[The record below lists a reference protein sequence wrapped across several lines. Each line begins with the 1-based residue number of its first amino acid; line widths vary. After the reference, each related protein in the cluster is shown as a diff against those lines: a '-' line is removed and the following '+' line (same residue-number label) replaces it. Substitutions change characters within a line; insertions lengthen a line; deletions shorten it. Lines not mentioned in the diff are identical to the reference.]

1 MADPLITIIITQRD
15 RFCFTQENLET
26 IFKNTDLPFE
36 LIYVDGGS
44 PSHIREYLLKQSQE
58 KKFKL
63 IRIEHYLTPNQARNQ
78 AVQHI
83 HTPFAAFVEND
94 VSVSKGWLT
103 YLMNCC
109 QETGCALVCP
119 LTCQDKPIHENIH
132 YSGGD
137 MEIKEENKD
146 GSVNRFI
153 HETMYHRQGSK
164 HFEIKPPLQRGKVGY
179 TEVHAF
185 FIRTEYLKKINGF
198 DEGIMSTRDHVDVS
212 LNVRKAGGEIYFEPK
227 AIITFMG
234 HFTAPPL
241 EAWEEEF
248 YKLRWSNAWEY
259 NSLRHLSQKWGLTEN
274 NYFLNRYSR
283 LGWRRRSFVIKPK
296 IKHIRP
302 RVLRRLVEEV
312 LVIVDR
318 IENNKLAGD
327 FAKKYGP
334 GSKS

>member
-1 MADPLITIIITQRD
+1 MADTLTTIVITQRD

-26 IFKNTDLPFE
+26 IYKNTDAPFE
-36 LIYVDGGS
+36 LIYIDGGS
-44 PSHIREYLLKQSQE
+44 PEHIKEYLLKQSQE

-63 IRIEHYLTPNQARNQ
+63 IRVEHYLTPNQARNY
-78 AVQHI
+78 AVKHI

-103 YLMNCC
+103 ALMECA
-109 QETGCALVCP
+109 QATGCAVVCP

-137 MEIKEENKD
+137 MEIKEENRNGTRD
-146 GSVNRFI
+146 RFI
-153 HETMYHRQGSK
+153 QETMYHRQGSK
-164 HFEIKPPLQRGKVGY
+164 HFDIKPPLQRAKVGY

-185 FIRTEYLKKINGF
+185 FIRTEFLTKIKGF
-198 DEGIMSTRDHVDVS
+198 DEGIMSTRDHVDLS
-212 LNVRKAGGEIYFEPK
+212 LNVRKAGGEIYLEPK
-227 AIITFMG
+227 SIITFMG
-234 HFTAPPL
+234 HFTAPKL

-274 NYFLNRYSR
+274 NYFQNRYKR

-296 IKHIRP
+296 IQHIRP
-302 RVLRRLVEEV
+302 RILRKLFEEV
-312 LVIVDR
+312 LVIIDK
-318 IENNKLAGD
+318 IENEKLTSD
-327 FAKKYGP
+327 FAKKYSSG
-334 GSKS
+334 